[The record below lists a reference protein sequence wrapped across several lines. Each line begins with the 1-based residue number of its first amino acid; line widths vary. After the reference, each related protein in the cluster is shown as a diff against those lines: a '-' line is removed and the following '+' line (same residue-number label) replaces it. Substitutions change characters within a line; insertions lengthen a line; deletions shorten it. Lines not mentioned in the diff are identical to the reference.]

1 MAQTRKAEE
10 ADAIPVKEPEFAF
23 DFALRPRQVAK
34 ALGISNATL
43 YRWVASG
50 IFPKPHSLGPSMS
63 FWRTSTVNA
72 WLDLQKP
79 K

>member
-1 MAQTRKAEE
+1 MPRLRKAEE

>member
-1 MAQTRKAEE
+1 MARLRKAEE

-43 YRWVASG
+43 YR
-50 IFPKPHSLGPSMS
+50 
-63 FWRTSTVNA
+63 
-72 WLDLQKP
+72 
-79 K
+79 

>member
-1 MAQTRKAEE
+1 MARLRKAEE

-63 FWRTSTVNA
+63 FLRTSTVNA
-72 WLDLQKP
+72 WLNQQKP

>member
-1 MAQTRKAEE
+1 MARLRKAEE

-50 IFPKPHSLGPSMS
+50 IFPKPHSLGQSMS
-63 FWRTSTVNA
+63 FWRTSVVND
-72 WLDLQKP
+72 WLNQQKP